1 MVSSNRLVHKWALFS
16 LLGIT
21 LWGLPGYA
29 APDKVPST
37 AADDLNLEQ
46 DLLQRSPVLKRWLDS
61 PPNVLNDIENT
72 PAFPTKFKI
81 GVANVPSREN
91 DYELALGAED
101 IFLGKSGF
109 TLSAEYRQSLNQN
122 IHNTNLWGGNIRYYL
137 VPLGSYVNL
146 APQVGYTSLRLEGA
160 EFQGPA
166 LGGKLV
172 FALAQTADV
181 TLTETVIL
189 PSQGPTVGRTQ
200 LSFGYAL
207 SPAMR
212 VSADI
217 DFINAPTRQDTSFG
231 INIEFTSY

>member
-1 MVSSNRLVHKWALFS
+1 MVSSNRLIYKWALFS

-29 APDKVPST
+29 APDKAPST

-61 PPNVLNDIENT
+61 PPDVLNDIENT

-109 TLSAEYRQSLNQN
+109 TLSAEYRLGRQYPLLPRSPRLLCQFGAPGG
-122 IHNTNLWGGNIRYYL
+122 IH
-137 VPLGSYVNL
+137 L
-146 APQVGYTSLRLEGA
+146 APLRRCRI
-160 EFQGPA
+160 PRTCT
-166 LGGKLV
+166 GG
-172 FALAQTADV
+172 
-181 TLTETVIL
+181 
-189 PSQGPTVGRTQ
+189 
-200 LSFGYAL
+200 
-207 SPAMR
+207 
-212 VSADI
+212 
-217 DFINAPTRQDTSFG
+217 
-231 INIEFTSY
+231 